1 MKKGVIIRTEENEK
15 QTLGRLFIFDG
26 LDVVFECCTLELPYL
41 NNTRNISSI
50 PTGRYEVQPRNSAK
64 YGDHFLVK
72 NVNFRDYILIHE
84 ANFYTDLRG
93 CIGIGENF
101 YDINQDQEIDITSS
115 RKTKRELI
123 AAAPEG
129 FELFIIEIK

>member
-1 MKKGVIIRTEENEK
+1 MKKGVLIRTEESEE
-15 QTLGRLFIFDG
+15 QTLGTLFIFDG
-26 LDVVFECCTLELPYL
+26 LDPIFECCTLELPYKE
-41 NNTRNISSI
+41 NQRNISSI

-84 ANFYTDLRG
+84 ANYYTQLKG
-93 CIGIGENF
+93 CIAVGENF
-101 YDINQDQEIDITSS
+101 YDINKDQVTDITSS
-115 RKTKRELI
+115 RKTKKKLL

-129 FELFIIEIK
+129 FELFILSFS